1 MTTLEIKNLKNKM
14 TLLEEK
20 LVANQEELFAYK
32 EEVRVLSENNKLLKK
47 ALYGQSSE
55 RVEDLP
61 EQYKLF
67 NEAEE
72 VLRAP
77 EKTIDVSYTRKKGKQ
92 KRKPLPADLEREVEI
107 NDLEDDKKFCSVH
120 GEPLKE
126 IKTEVSE
133 FLVTRP
139 PEVKIKE
146 VHTKRYTCS
155 CCDQAPI
162 KPKSK
167 SIIPGSI
174 ATEETLA
181 FIIFS
186 KYFQHLPLYRL
197 EHLYKLY
204 EIELSRGVMA
214 SWMINISERLTPL
227 YNVLEERMLKTGY
240 IGIDETR
247 LQVLKEKGRAPET
260 KSSMWVRSSEELGI
274 ALFDYDL
281 SKGAPAVNRLLGGY
295 TGVIQADEHSC
306 CNQIEKEVKLRLGCM
321 MHARRRFKKALDVSG
336 GTSKLALEG
345 LSFFKTL
352 YKFEETYKK
361 QNLTSLERFK
371 QRKLDQEPLLEKY
384 RAWLLEKKE
393 KVPPKSK
400 IGNAVNYSLTYWTHL
415 TNYLKDGRYEID
427 NGFVERQIKQFA
439 LGRKNWLFS
448 ASVEGA
454 EASSI
459 LYSLLVTI
467 KLNNKDPYKTLV
479 QVLKKLPEV
488 KTSEDWD
495 ALADLLLE

>member
-1 MTTLEIKNLKNKM
+1 MQDVDALKNENKD
-14 TLLEEK
+14 LR
-20 LVANQEELFAYK
+20 NQLTAYK
-32 EEVRVLSENNKLLKK
+32 NEVQILVENNKLLKK

-61 EQYKLF
+61 DQYRLF
-67 NEAEE
+67 NETEE
-72 VLRAP
+72 LMKAP

-92 KRKPLPADLEREVEI
+92 KRKPLPTDLEREVKI
-107 NDLEDDKKFCSVH
+107 NDLDDDKKFCLVH

-126 IKTEVSE
+126 IKSDVKE
-133 FLVTRP
+133 FLVTKP
-139 PEVKIKE
+139 PEVKVRE
-146 VHTKRYTCS
+146 VHTKRYTCT
-155 CCDQAPI
+155 CCDSPPLE
-162 KPKSK
+162 PKSK

-181 FIIFS
+181 FIVFS

-197 EHLYKLY
+197 EDLYKLY
-204 EIELSRGVMA
+204 DIELSRGVMA
-214 SWMINISERLTPL
+214 SWMINISSRLTPL

-247 LQVLKEKGRAPET
+247 VQVLKEKGRAPET

-281 SKGAPAVNRLLGGY
+281 SKGSPAVNRLLKGY
-295 TGVIQADEHSC
+295 TGVIQADEHNC
-306 CNQIEKEVKLRLGCM
+306 CNQIEKEASLRLGCM
-321 MHARRRFKKALDVSG
+321 MHARRRFKKAYDVSG
-336 GTSKLALEG
+336 KTSKLAIAG
-345 LSFFKTL
+345 LSFFKKLYELEDSYKTL
-352 YKFEETYKK
+352 KLSPE
-361 QNLTSLERFK
+361 QRCK
-371 QRKLDQEPLLEKY
+371 QRSLDQKPLLEDYK
-384 RAWLLEKKE
+384 AWLLNNKE

-400 IGNAVNYSLTYWTHL
+400 IGNAINYSLTYWEHL

-467 KLNNKDPYKTLV
+467 KLNKKDPYETLV
-479 QVLKKLPEV
+479 QILKKLPEV
-488 KTSEDWD
+488 KTPEDWD
-495 ALADLLLE
+495 ALADLLLQ

>member
-1 MTTLEIKNLKNKM
+1 VQEIDTLKIENKDLRDQLK
-14 TLLEEK
+14 
-20 LVANQEELFAYK
+20 AYK
-32 EEVRVLSENNKLLKK
+32 KENQTLFENNKLLKK

-61 EQYKLF
+61 DQYRLF
-67 NEAEE
+67 NETEE
-72 VLRAP
+72 LLKAP
-77 EKTIDVSYTRKKGKQ
+77 EKLINIGSYTKKKGKQ
-92 KRKPLPADLEREVEI
+92 KRQPFPEDLERVVEV
-107 NDLEDDKKFCSVH
+107 NDLDDDEKFCSVH
-120 GEPLKE
+120 GELLKE
-126 IKTEVSE
+126 IKSEVKE

-139 PEVKIKE
+139 PKVKIRA
-146 VHTKRYTCS
+146 VHTKRYTCA
-155 CCDQAPI
+155 CCDKPPVE
-162 KPKSK
+162 PKSK

-197 EHLYKLY
+197 EDLYKLY
-204 EIELSRGVMA
+204 GIHLSRGVMA
-214 SWMINISERLTPL
+214 SWMVNISCRLTPL
-227 YNVLEERMLKTGY
+227 YNVLEERMLNTGY

-247 LQVLKEKGRAPET
+247 VQVLVEKGRAATT

-281 SKGAPAVNRLLGGY
+281 SKGAPAVNRLLRGY

-306 CNQIEKEVKLRLGCM
+306 CNQIEKETALRLGCM

-336 GTSKLALEG
+336 GTSRLALEG
-345 LSFFKTL
+345 LSFFKRL
-352 YKFEETYKK
+352 YAFEENYKK
-361 QNLTSLERFK
+361 LKLTSAERFK
-371 QRKLDQEPLLEKY
+371 ARELDHRPLLDDY
-384 RAWLLEKKE
+384 NAWLLKNKE

-400 IGNAVNYSLTYWTHL
+400 IGNAINYSLTYWGHL
-415 TNYLKDGRYEID
+415 TNYLKEGRFEID

-448 ASVEGA
+448 ASAQGA

-467 KLNNKDPYKTLV
+467 KLNKKDPYETLLT
-479 QVLKKLPEV
+479 VLKKLPDT
-488 KTSEDWD
+488 KTPDDWD
-495 ALADLLLE
+495 ALADVLLK